1 MGILKNLYNNIFN
14 QNNKSKTNTKIE
26 NENVRIFN
34 LRLEELSDPNDTLYD
49 YPYWY
54 SFIKGRAEGARL
66 SSYQNKKEEYESYVF
81 GHADEYSKRLINDTI
96 EEKTRFIK
104 PRIIC
109 YGKIYEML
117 EELIINVKKGGSQ
130 EFMNNSVNVNPN
142 LVNQLENEIL
152 HAKASLYGAIKF
164 ALMNKINI
172 EKILEW
178 YPNFKDDGSFNKG
191 NESMNQILKKIKS
204 LDKKDVEEKKIQN
217 YELKKDKLDELP
229 FWFNYSIFDVGYFEK
244 GRNYKI
250 KNENIKLN
258 WLERSMYFNYQIS
271 KYLFDKLPDEMN
283 NYELYIDLYEKN
295 ELVKEWFK
303 ENNEKAFLILF

>member
-14 QNNKSKTNTKIE
+14 KQKKSKANVNIE
-26 NENVRIFN
+26 NEYVRIFN
-34 LRLEELSDPNDTLYD
+34 LKLIEISDPNDNMYD

-54 SFIKGRAEGARL
+54 SFIKGRAKNTRL
-66 SSYQNKKEEYESYVF
+66 SSFKNKKEEYENYLF
-81 GHADEYSKRLINDTI
+81 GHADEYSKRLINETI
-96 EEKTRFIK
+96 GEKKQFIK

-117 EELIINVKKGGSQ
+117 EKLKINVQNK
-130 EFMNNSVNVNPN
+130 NSNDLN
-142 LVNQLENEIL
+142 LINQLENEIL

-172 EKILEW
+172 DKILEW
-178 YPNFKDDGSFNKG
+178 YPNFKDDGSLNNGNK
-191 NESMNQILKKIKS
+191 SMNQYLKKINS
-204 LDKKDVEEKKIQN
+204 LEKKDIEEKKIQY

-229 FWFNYSIFDVGYFEK
+229 FWFNFSTLDVGYFEK
-244 GRNYKI
+244 GRNYMI

-258 WLERSMYFNYQIS
+258 WLERSIYFNYQIS
-271 KYLFDKLPDEMN
+271 KFMFEKLPDDMN

-303 ENNEKAFLILF
+303 ENNEKAFLIFFQ